1 MVRSGVDGSAAG
13 ATAAMPDAAN
23 CEPSPD
29 GGDVA
34 GFREA
39 DVHLRPALFFG
50 VIEFFHV
57 SLTRRVANTL
67 RMLLRYRNPNL
78 SFFCLSLFFLL
89 LLFLRVLR
97 ATPLAFFSTP
107 SFGFHRLTTVDTG
120 FFSFFFLLFYFARPR
135 FIRGCSFGAF
145 A

>member
-39 DVHLRPALFFG
+39 DVHLRPAIFFFG
-50 VIEFFHV
+50 VIEFF
-57 SLTRRVANTL
+57 
-67 RMLLRYRNPNL
+67 LLAL
-78 SFFCLSLFFLL
+78 
-89 LLFLRVLR
+89 
-97 ATPLAFFSTP
+97 
-107 SFGFHRLTTVDTG
+107 
-120 FFSFFFLLFYFARPR
+120 
-135 FIRGCSFGAF
+135 
-145 A
+145 